1 MYAVIFRARIGD
13 LDEQYDR
20 TARRMRELAMEHY
33 GCREFTSV
41 TENDTEISI
50 SWWESEEQIRA
61 WKNDP
66 EHLQAQQLGREM
78 WYQSYSVQVLE
89 VLRTYDSNP
98 ASEQTDRL

>member
-1 MYAVIFRARIGD
+1 MYAVIFRARIAD
-13 LDEQYDR
+13 LDEQYGK
-20 TARRMRELAMEHY
+20 TARRMRQLAMEHY

-66 EHLQAQQLGREM
+66 EHQLAQQLGREK
-78 WYQSYSVQVLE
+78 WYHSYSVQIVRITRAYESDTLH
-89 VLRTYDSNP
+89 S
-98 ASEQTDRL
+98 